1 MINWFIS
8 QNIVMQPKKVYEVNI
23 STYYSTLVTI
33 TSRSGNIIGQGY
45 PTPQEEGVVI
55 PYKLT
60 LELSETA
67 LNFGEAL
74 LGVSISISQ
83 EGSKSTN
90 LIINRDTLS
99 YGVTLSKDSTEPV
112 YDYTLSCPNPSGNY
126 VLTMQKQNDPTAVII
141 NLGSCT
147 TGNYFLYSG
156 KFDSHYTSGTK
167 VTITGSSIG
176 GVSIGGVSKTYNLTL
191 QSGQNVFVV

>member
-1 MINWFIS
+1 MINLFIS
-8 QNIVMQPKKVYEVNI
+8 QNIVTQIDKVYVVNI

-33 TSRSGNIIGQGY
+33 TRSGSIIGKGY
-45 PTPQEEGVVI
+45 PTPQEGAVI

-67 LNFGEAL
+67 LNFEESL
-74 LGVSISISQ
+74 LGVGISISQ

-90 LIINRDTLS
+90 LIINRSTLS
-99 YGVTLSKDSTEPV
+99 YRVVLSKDSTEPV

-126 VLTMQKQNDPTAVII
+126 ILTMQKQNDPNAIII

-147 TGNYFLYSG
+147 AGNYFLYSG
-156 KFDSHYTSGTK
+156 KFDANYTSGTK
-167 VTITGSSIG
+167 VTITGSP
-176 GVSIGGVSKTYNLTL
+176 IGGVSKTYNLTL
-191 QSGQNVFVV
+191 QSGANVFVV

>member
-1 MINWFIS
+1 MINLFIS
-8 QNIVMQPKKVYEVNI
+8 QNIVTQIDKVYVVNI
-23 STYYSTLVTI
+23 STYYATLVTI
-33 TSRSGNIIGQGY
+33 TRSGNIIGQGY
-45 PTPQEEGVVI
+45 PSPEDEGVVI

-60 LELSETA
+60 LELSEKA
-67 LNFGEAL
+67 LDFEESL

-90 LIINRDTLS
+90 LLIHKDTLS
-99 YGVTLSKDSTEPV
+99 YRVTLSKDSTEPV

-126 VLTMQKQNDPTAVII
+126 ILTMQKQNDPYAVII

-156 KFDSHYTSGTK
+156 KFDTNYTSGTK
-167 VTITGSSIG
+167 VTITGSSG
-176 GVSIGGVSKTYNLTL
+176 GGVSKTYNLTL
-191 QSGQNVFVV
+191 QSGENVFVV

>member
-1 MINWFIS
+1 MINLFIS
-8 QNIVMQPKKVYEVNI
+8 QNIVTQIDKVYVVNI
-23 STYYSTLVTI
+23 STYYATLVTI
-33 TSRSGNIIGQGY
+33 TRSGNIIGQGC
-45 PTPQEEGVVI
+45 PSPEDEGVVI

-67 LNFGEAL
+67 LDFGESL
-74 LGVSISISQ
+74 LGASISISQ

-90 LIINRDTLS
+90 LLIYKDTLS
-99 YGVTLSKDSTEPV
+99 YRVTLSKDSTEPV

-126 VLTMQKQNDPTAVII
+126 ILTMQKQNDPYVVIL

-156 KFDSHYTSGTK
+156 KFDTNYTSGTK
-167 VTITGSSIG
+167 VTITGRSG
-176 GVSIGGVSKTYNLTL
+176 GGVSKTYNLTL
-191 QSGQNVFVV
+191 QSGENVFVI